1 MSTNYIIAAIIV
13 MAAITIALRAVPFLL
28 PQGLFTRPL
37 VQNIAKLMPLLIM
50 VTLVAHSFQNATW
63 ALTGSAP
70 AIAAGVISTALMQY
84 FIKLPLLSILVGVST
99 HIALVN
105 MV

>member
-1 MSTNYIIAAIIV
+1 MNTDYIITAIIL

-28 PQGLFTRPL
+28 PQGLFTHRL

-63 ALTGSAP
+63 SLSGSVTP
-70 AIAAGVISTALMQY
+70 IAAGVISTALMQY
-84 FIKLPLLSILVGVST
+84 FVKVPLLSILVGLT
-99 HIALVN
+99 IHITLLN
-105 MV
+105 MA